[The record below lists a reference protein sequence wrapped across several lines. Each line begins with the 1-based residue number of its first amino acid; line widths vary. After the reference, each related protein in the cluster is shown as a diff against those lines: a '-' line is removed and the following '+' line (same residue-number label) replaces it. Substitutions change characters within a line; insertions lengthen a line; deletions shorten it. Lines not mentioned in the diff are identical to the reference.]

1 MNKNKE
7 KIGDFTELP
16 SLSLYTL
23 GDVKSLYH
31 EMVSEHYGDT
41 LNWLRR
47 IYPLLVTGQLIIA
60 ISWLYLYGLE
70 WTGEGYVDMTHFLQ
84 MSLCALVSV
93 SWPMLL
99 APINRSRAPTME
111 ESEMILIAQ
120 YMREN
125 ADMPQEELVSR
136 VLAHRQ
142 VIQQEVVNQDLIRK
156 HDFLSWIFYRY
167 L

>member
-93 SWPMLL
+93 SWPM
-99 APINRSRAPTME
+99 
-111 ESEMILIAQ
+111 
-120 YMREN
+120 
-125 ADMPQEELVSR
+125 
-136 VLAHRQ
+136 
-142 VIQQEVVNQDLIRK
+142 
-156 HDFLSWIFYRY
+156 
-167 L
+167 